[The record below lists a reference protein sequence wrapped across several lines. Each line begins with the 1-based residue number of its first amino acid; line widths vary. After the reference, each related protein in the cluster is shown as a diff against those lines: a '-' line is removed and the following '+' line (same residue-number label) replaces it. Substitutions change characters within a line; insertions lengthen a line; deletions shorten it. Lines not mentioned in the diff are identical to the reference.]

1 MLVGKGCLLS
11 LHMWLNTS
19 PAETLSAASKGG
31 LWWLGALQALASDLS
46 ELVGSIIDPPSGGP
60 AGTRGELVS
69 PPYIQ
74 ACVNI
79 NMQKL
84 LLLIRGLHW
93 KQRSLVDVFGV

>member
-1 MLVGKGCLLS
+1 
-11 LHMWLNTS
+11 MWLNTS
-19 PAETLSAASKGG
+19 PAETLSAATKGG